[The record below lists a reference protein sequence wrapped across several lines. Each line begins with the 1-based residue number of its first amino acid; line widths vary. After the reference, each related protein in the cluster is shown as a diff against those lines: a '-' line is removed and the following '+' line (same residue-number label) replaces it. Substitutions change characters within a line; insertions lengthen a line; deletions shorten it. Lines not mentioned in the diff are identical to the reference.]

1 MPTRLILD
9 TDIGTDVDDI
19 LALGEILGSP
29 ELKLEGVTCVYGDVR
44 LRARMVLKVFQLRG
58 VSGIPVL
65 AGAARPLLG
74 QKPVHWAGHE
84 GKGLLEPEDDALK
97 PGPEHAP
104 DFIVRMVMDNPGQIH
119 LVGIGPLTNI
129 AQAFLLEPELA
140 QNLAHLTLMGGVVR
154 NIDRL
159 DLPYCEYNIRCD
171 PEAAQIVFNAGAPLT
186 VVPLDVTTMVRMQP
200 AGVEQIKQAGTPYHQ
215 AIARQVELYPHY
227 REHNFTFTHDPLA
240 VATLIRPDLVMLR
253 DLHVDVETG
262 GAFTSGA
269 TLARTPTVD
278 APVNARVALE
288 VDTPR
293 FEKFLIERLAS

>member
-9 TDIGTDVDDI
+9 TDIGSDVDDI
-19 LALGEILGSP
+19 LALGLILGSP

-44 LRARMVLKVFQLRG
+44 LRARIVLKVFKLRG
-58 VSGIPVL
+58 VSGVPVL
-65 AGAARPLLG
+65 AGATLPLLG

-84 GKGLLEPEDDALK
+84 GKGLLEPEDDALR
-97 PGPEHAP
+97 PASEHAP

-129 AQAFLLEPELA
+129 AQAFLLEPLLA

-154 NIDRL
+154 NVDRL

-186 VVPLDVTTMVRMQP
+186 VVPLDVTTLVRMQP
-200 AGVEQIKQAGTPYHQ
+200 AGVERIKQAGTPYHQ

-227 REHNFTFTHDPLA
+227 RDHGFTFTHDPLA
-240 VATLIRPDLVMLR
+240 VATLIRPDLVKLR
-253 DLHVDVETG
+253 DLHVDVEIG
-262 GAFTSGA
+262 GTFTSGA
-269 TLARTPTVD
+269 TLVRAPAVD
-278 APVNARVALE
+278 APVNAQVALE
-288 VDTPR
+288 VDAPR
-293 FEKFLIERLAS
+293 FEEFLVERLAS

>member
-19 LALGEILGSP
+19 LALGEILASP

-44 LRARMVLKVFQLRG
+44 LRARMVLKVLQLRG
-58 VSGIPVL
+58 VSGVPVL
-65 AGAARPLLG
+65 AGATRPLLG

-84 GKGLLEPEDDALK
+84 GKGLLEPEDDALR
-97 PGPEHAP
+97 PAAEHAP

-154 NIDRL
+154 DVDRL
-159 DLPYCEYNIRCD
+159 DLPYCEYNIHCD

-186 VVPLDVTTMVRMQP
+186 VVPLDVTTLVHMWP
-200 AGVEQIKQAGTPYHQ
+200 AGVEQIKQAGTAYHQ

-227 REHNFTFTHDPLA
+227 REHGFTFTHDPLA
-240 VATLIRPDLVMLR
+240 VATLIQPDLVKLR

-262 GAFTSGA
+262 GSFTSGA
-269 TLARTPTVD
+269 TLVRLPAVD
-278 APVNARVALE
+278 APANAQIALE

-293 FEKFLIERLAS
+293 FEKFLVDRLAS

>member
-19 LALGEILGSP
+19 LALGEILGSH

-129 AQAFLLEPELA
+129 AQAFLLEPLMA

-154 NIDRL
+154 SVDRL
-159 DLPYCEYNIRCD
+159 DLPYCEYNIACD
-171 PEAAQIVFNAGAPLT
+171 PEAAQIVFTAGAPLT
-186 VVPLDVTTMVRMQP
+186 IVPLDVTTLVRMRP
-200 AGVEQIKQAGTPYHQ
+200 AGIERIKQAGTPYHH
-215 AIARQVELYPHY
+215 AIARQVELYPHF
-227 REHNFTFTHDPLA
+227 REHGFTFTHDPLA
-240 VATLIRPDLVMLR
+240 VATLIQPDLVELH

-262 GAFTSGA
+262 GSFTSGA

-278 APVNARVALE
+278 APANVQVALE
-288 VDTPR
+288 VNAPR
-293 FEKFLIERLAS
+293 FEEFLIERLSS

>member
-1 MPTRLILD
+1 MQTRLILD

-19 LALGEILGSP
+19 LALGLILGSP

-44 LRARMVLKVFQLRG
+44 LRARMVLKMLNLRG
-58 VSGIPVL
+58 VSGVPVL

-74 QKPVHWAGHE
+74 QKPVYWGGHE
-84 GKGLLEPEDDALK
+84 GKGLLEPEDDALQ
-97 PGPEHAP
+97 PAPEHAP

-129 AQAFLLEPELA
+129 AQAFLLEPLLA

-154 NIDRL
+154 NLDRL
-159 DLPYCEYNIRCD
+159 DLPYCEHNIRSD

-186 VVPLDVTTMVRMQP
+186 IVPLDVTTLVRILP
-200 AGVEQIKQAGTPYHQ
+200 AGVERIKQGGTPYHQ
-215 AIARQVELYPHY
+215 ALAGQVELYPPY
-227 REHNFTFTHDPLA
+227 KERGFTFTHDPLA
-240 VATLIRPDLVMLR
+240 VSTLILPDLVKLR

-262 GAFTSGA
+262 GSFTCGA
-269 TLARTPTVD
+269 TLVRAPAAD
-278 APVNARVALE
+278 APATAQVALE

-293 FEKFLIERLAS
+293 FEEFLVARLAN

>member
-1 MPTRLILD
+1 MQTRLILD

-19 LALGEILGSP
+19 LALGLILASP

-44 LRARMVLKVFQLRG
+44 LRARMVLKMLNLRG
-58 VSGIPVL
+58 VSGVPVL

-74 QKPVHWAGHE
+74 QKPVYWGGHE
-84 GKGLLEPEDDALK
+84 GKGLLEPEDDALQ
-97 PGPEHAP
+97 PAPEHAP

-129 AQAFLLEPELA
+129 AQAFLLEPLLA

-154 NIDRL
+154 NLDRL
-159 DLPYCEYNIRCD
+159 DLPYCEHNIRSD

-186 VVPLDVTTMVRMQP
+186 IVPLDVTTLVRIWP
-200 AGVEQIKQAGTPYHQ
+200 AGVERIKQAGTPYHR
-215 AIARQVELYPHY
+215 ALAGQVELYPPY
-227 REHNFTFTHDPLA
+227 KERGFTFLHDPLA
-240 VATLIRPDLVMLR
+240 VSTLIQPDLVKLR

-262 GAFTSGA
+262 GSFTSGA
-269 TLARTPTVD
+269 TLVRAPGVD
-278 APVNARVALE
+278 APVTAQVALE

-293 FEKFLIERLAS
+293 FEEFLVARLAN

>member
-1 MPTRLILD
+1 MQTRLILD

-19 LALGEILGSP
+19 LALGLILGSP

-44 LRARMVLKVFQLRG
+44 LRARMVLKVLKLRG
-58 VSGIPVL
+58 VSGVPVL
-65 AGAARPLLG
+65 AGATRPLLG

-84 GKGLLEPEDDALK
+84 GKGLLEPEDDALQ
-97 PGPEHAP
+97 PAAEHAP
-104 DFIVRMVMDNPGQIH
+104 DFIVRMIMDNPGQIH
-119 LVGIGPLTNI
+119 LVGIGPLTNL

-154 NIDRL
+154 SVDRL
-159 DLPYCEYNIRCD
+159 DLPYCEWNILCD

-200 AGVEQIKQAGTPYHQ
+200 EGVEQIKQTGDPYHQ
-215 AIARQVELYPHY
+215 ALARQVELYPHY
-227 REHNFTFTHDPLA
+227 REHGFTFTHDPLA
-240 VATLIRPDLVMLR
+240 VATLIRPDLVKLR
-253 DLHVDVETG
+253 DLHMDVETG
-262 GAFTSGA
+262 GSFTCGA

-278 APVNARVALE
+278 APANARVALE

-293 FEKFLIERLAS
+293 FEKFLVERLAS